1 MIEKIIENFAICSS
15 FEELNLEPKPG
26 LVTPTSRGSH
36 TDMDYEIMKAGIESL
51 VGYYSEAF
59 SYGFLGESFNSLRKL
74 GLLFEREMYKST
86 SGINTFKS

>member
-26 LVTPTSRGSH
+26 LVTPTSKGSH
-36 TDMDYEIMKAGIESL
+36 KDMDYEIMKAGIESL

-59 SYGFLGESFNSLRKL
+59 SYGFFWVRVLILCENWGFYSKGKCIKKL
-74 GLLFEREMYKST
+74 QV
-86 SGINTFKS
+86 